1 MSTTRQITNVI
12 TALGLVV
19 LLWAT
24 GAARADTA
32 PPQGGHHTH
41 RLDDSRSHPASDNV
55 QMEWLPQ
62 NRSDPSAGMQATVRV
77 NIDIDTAEWQG
88 RTGRIYMV
96 LPRDQAGSAVQADW
110 TTQGKLRPGRLLS
123 GERSLVYAGRI
134 DSPRLRDE
142 LLVRL
147 RTAPDWQS
155 NSRRLNFY
163 FEIDV
168 LD

>member
-1 MSTTRQITNVI
+1 MSASRNTTLWL
-12 TALGLVV
+12 TALGLV
-19 LLWAT
+19 LLCAA
-24 GAARADTA
+24 GSARADTA
-32 PPQGGHHTH
+32 LRAGGGHNLH
-41 RLDDSRSHPASDNV
+41 RLDDSRSHPASDNL

-62 NRSDPSAGMQATVRV
+62 NRSDPGAGMQASVRV
-77 NIDIDTAEWQG
+77 NIDIDTADWQG

-96 LPRDQAGSAVQADW
+96 LPRDQAGSSVQADW
-110 TTQGKLRPGRLLS
+110 TTQGKLRSGRLVS
-123 GERSLVYAGRI
+123 GERTMVYAGRI

-142 LLVRL
+142 MLVRL